1 IGFRTLRDGIAGRGD
16 GGRSPARHRPGRA
29 RPAEQPSP
37 LCRGALRRPGRRR
50 PRHRAAVGRM
60 GPPLGGGGAVVGP
73 VNPTRTPSPRR
84 AFGLALTV
92 LGVVVLLAGWVRLR
106 AAEVVVAWAGA
117 SGTPFVA
124 DQLSYVASGGVGGLF
139 LLALGL
145 ALLMSADHHDEWRK
159 LDAIERALTEPGP
172 ELQPA
177 PPARPESGRAAE

>member
-1 IGFRTLRDGIAGRGD
+1 
-16 GGRSPARHRPGRA
+16 
-29 RPAEQPSP
+29 
-37 LCRGALRRPGRRR
+37 GALRRPGRRR

-106 AAEVVVAWAGA
+106 DAEIL
-117 SGTPFVA
+117 A
-124 DQLSYVASGGVGGLF
+124 DQVSYLASGGVGGLF

-177 PPARPESGRAAE
+177 PPARPESGRAAEGRARGLSVLSLGAVVSAVIMVIGW